1 MPTAECEEAMDNNVM
16 DYNAMDSS
24 TSQLM
29 KELRFTRIIC
39 IISSVLTFC
48 LLVGGGFLF
57 GKVQK
62 LAEIC
67 EPAIEKISDVDV
79 ESLNETLD
87 NVNASLESVDW
98 EQVADVLGELDVD
111 ALNSAIEG
119 LDTEE
124 LTEALQNLN
133 DTVDKIKEVSDK
145 MSSFG
150 SMFGGIFNQGQ

>member
-1 MPTAECEEAMDNNVM
+1 MDNNVM

-48 LLVGGGFLF
+48 LLIGGVFLF

-111 ALNSAIEG
+111 ALNSAVEG

-133 DTVDKIKEVSDK
+133 DTVDKIKEVSEK

-150 SMFGGIFNQGQ
+150 SMFGGIFNQS

>member
-1 MPTAECEEAMDNNVM
+1 MDNNVM

-48 LLVGGGFLF
+48 LLVGGVFLF

-111 ALNSAIEG
+111 ALNSAVEG

-133 DTVDKIKEVSDK
+133 DTVDKIKEVSEK

>member
-1 MPTAECEEAMDNNVM
+1 MDNNVM

-48 LLVGGGFLF
+48 LLVGGVFLF
-57 GKVQK
+57 GEVQK

-67 EPAIEKISDVDV
+67 EPAIEKLSDVDV

-111 ALNSAIEG
+111 ALNSAIED

-133 DTVDKIKEVSDK
+133 DTVDKIKEVSEK

-150 SMFGGIFNQGQ
+150 SMFGGIFNQG